1 VLEKFRTTQ
10 LTRRMPAHEI
20 AAGCEDI
27 ARDLFLRSCMA
38 CPPDWNGEKINGGLV
53 SRCLTARR
61 RFAVTAPAQLRVLH
75 TQNLHPPLAPMGCMR
90 K

>member
-20 AAGCEDI
+20 AAGREDT
-27 ARDLFLRSCMA
+27 ARDLFLA
-38 CPPDWNGEKINGGLV
+38 CPPDWNGKKINGGLV

-61 RFAVTAPAQLRVLH
+61 RFAVTAPVQLRVS
-75 TQNLHPPLAPMGCMR
+75 QI
-90 K
+90 